1 MPVID
6 PSLYVKNSQSA
17 KRSTPGT
24 EMGKEQFLQMLVTQ
38 IQNQD
43 PLNPMED
50 KDFMAQMAQFSS
62 LEQMMN
68 MTESINKLVDSQL
81 VSPVIQY
88 SHMIGKYVSYQV
100 RDEKTGA
107 IIETKSGQVIAV
119 SQNKGWAILELS
131 NGEKVLADAIST
143 VSDKPIT
150 GESDKDPV
158 EKPEDGKDEP
168 EDPEGSE

>member
-1 MPVID
+1 MY
-6 PSLYVKNSQSA
+6 LQSNQS
-17 KRSTPGT
+17 KKQSTPGT

-68 MTESINKLVDSQL
+68 MTKSIDTLVQSQL

-88 SHMIGKYVSYQV
+88 SHMIGKHVAYQIK
-100 RDEKTGA
+100 DEKTGA
-107 IIETKSGQVIAV
+107 VTDTKSGEVRAV
-119 SQNKGWAILELS
+119 SQKDGWAILELS
-131 NGEKVLADAIST
+131 NGEKVYADAVTS

-150 GESDKDPV
+150 AESTKEPAGKPAEGKGEP
-158 EKPEDGKDEP
+158 EKP
-168 EDPEGSE
+168 